1 MELLRTGRLLLRHWD
16 ESDVEAFFDVYSREE
31 VARWLGAH
39 PRKPVTTAAEA
50 QQRLGRWREHERGL
64 SPPLGLWAIV
74 PYAAGASPDE
84 PGQPAGTLLLLPLSD
99 DDGPTGLVEVGWHLH
114 PEFQGK
120 GLATEAARA
129 VLALA
134 GNAGIDEV
142 LALTDLDNVPSQRVA
157 ERLGMANEGQ
167 TDRWFGETMR
177 QYRKVIRSPQP

>member
-1 MELLRTGRLLLRHWD
+1 MELLRTDRLLLRHWD

-39 PRKPVTTAAEA
+39 PRRPVATIAEA
-50 QQRLGRWREHERGL
+50 QQRLGRWREHEYGL

-74 PYAAGASPDE
+74 PYAAGA
-84 PGQPAGTLLLLPLSD
+84 PGQPVGTLLLLPLSD

-114 PEFQGK
+114 PEFQGR

-134 GNAGIDEV
+134 GDAGMDEV

-157 ERLGMANEGQ
+157 ERLGMADEGV
-167 TDRWFGETMR
+167 TERWFGETMR
-177 QYRKVIRSPQP
+177 QYRKVIRSPQS